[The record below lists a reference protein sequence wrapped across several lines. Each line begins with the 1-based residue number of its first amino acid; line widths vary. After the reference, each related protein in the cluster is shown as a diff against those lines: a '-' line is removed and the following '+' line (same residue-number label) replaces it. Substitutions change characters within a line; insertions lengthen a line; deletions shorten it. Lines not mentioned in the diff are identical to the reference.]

1 MMPGDSEKGFILPG
15 VLAFIAATMSIIL
28 IGAAAL
34 DRARDVSVAL
44 QSDRKLLRALDDMEA
59 RATYLFL
66 TSPPVRYGVS
76 LSGGA
81 RDATEVILGTQAP
94 SRADETSA
102 PTEDLWRADG
112 GRISLQAPGVRG
124 TAEYHDVAGLV
135 SLNSSDPAL
144 IAALLERFGAST
156 EDALTMTA
164 RLGDYTDED
173 NIRQTRGAERQ
184 DYRLRGLPPPANSP
198 LRRVAEASGIY
209 GWEGFAPLGSSD
221 FLALVTASSTVQD
234 PVWAFSPPGVLELRG
249 ALPVVARRN
258 EDILATASSTSL
270 VPGARGRLTLRAYDE
285 ETGRSR
291 LRIVEISRTAGAAAA
306 PWSRSLVL
314 DRPEPAGT
322 PAPETSGLPSPA
334 VFSRGADE

>member
-1 MMPGDSEKGFILPG
+1 MPVDSEKGFILPG

-34 DRARDVSVAL
+34 DQARDVSVAL
-44 QSDRKLLRALDDMEA
+44 QSDRKLLRALDNMEA

-81 RDATEVILGTQAP
+81 RDATEVILGTPAP
-94 SRADETSA
+94 SRVEVEAA
-102 PTEDLWRADG
+102 AAEDLWRADG
-112 GRISLQAPGVRG
+112 GRIALLSPGVRG
-124 TAEYHDVAGLV
+124 TAEYHDLAGLV

-144 IAALLERFGAST
+144 IAALLERFGIST

-164 RLGDYTDED
+164 RLRDFTDED
-173 NIRQTRGAERQ
+173 NIRRTRGAERQ
-184 DYRLRGLPPPANSP
+184 EYRLRGLPPPPNSP

-209 GWEGFAPLGSSD
+209 GWEGFAPLGSAD
-221 FLALVTASSTVQD
+221 FLSLVTAASTVQD
-234 PVWAFSPPGVLELRG
+234 PVWSFSPPAVLELRA

-258 EDILATASSTSL
+258 EDVLATVSSTSL
-270 VPGARGRLTLRAYDE
+270 VPGAHGRLTLRAYDE

-291 LRIVEISRTAGAAAA
+291 LRIVEISRTVGAAAA

-322 PAPETSGLPSPA
+322 PPPETSGLPSPA
-334 VFSRGADE
+334 VFRRSADE